1 MGLQVAMQRLARADT
16 LEIKSDTDDSD
27 EEEEPKKLKPVSA
40 FCVSGQDS

>member
-16 LEIKSDTDDSD
+16 LEIKSDTED

-40 FCVSGQDS
+40 LRVSGQHS